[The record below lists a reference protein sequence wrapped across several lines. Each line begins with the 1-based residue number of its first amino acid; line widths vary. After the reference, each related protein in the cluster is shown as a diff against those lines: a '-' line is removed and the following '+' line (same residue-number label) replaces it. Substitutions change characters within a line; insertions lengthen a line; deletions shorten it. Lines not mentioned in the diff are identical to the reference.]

1 MVSSSDR
8 AFQTGPIVGGQD
20 APFPIP
26 WQAFFNKNPWCGGTI
41 LDDQTILSAAH
52 CFKVC
57 SDLSGLSVMAG
68 AVDWTDS
75 SAQVQ

>member
-1 MVSSSDR
+1 MVSSNDR

-20 APFPIP
+20 APSPIP
-26 WQAFFNKNPWCGGTI
+26 WQAWFQGCGGTI

-52 CFKVC
+52 CFDVC
-57 SDLSGLSVMAG
+57 SDLSGKWVMAG
-68 AVDWTDS
+68 AVDNSDS

>member
-20 APFPIP
+20 APSPIP
-26 WQAFFNKNPWCGGTI
+26 WQAFFGGNPYCGGTI

-52 CFKVC
+52 CFDVC
-57 SDLSGLSVMAG
+57 SDLSGKSVMAG
-68 AVDWTDS
+68 AVDRYDS